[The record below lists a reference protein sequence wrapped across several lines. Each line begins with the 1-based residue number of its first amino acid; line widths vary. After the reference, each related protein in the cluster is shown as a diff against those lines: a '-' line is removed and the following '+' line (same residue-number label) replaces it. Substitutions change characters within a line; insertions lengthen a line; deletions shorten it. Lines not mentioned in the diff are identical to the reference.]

1 MARTKKFFTNDL
13 QTIALDELFDEIV
26 GDLPNA
32 REFTFKPNKNNYTL
46 FVVYEETEDGGGWDD
61 GY

>member
-1 MARTKKFFTNDL
+1 MTRTKKFFTNDL
-13 QTIALDELFDEIV
+13 QTAALNELLDGIM

-32 REFTFKPNKNNYTL
+32 REFTFKPNRDSYTL

-61 GY
+61 RY